1 MATPQALQRVCP
13 HCATIAVTPER
24 TCPHCRRSYR
34 RGSVLPW
41 VAALALL
48 QTALTI
54 GAVAYLLTTFGKT
67 LETELD
73 DQVQVVQR
81 DFEREI
87 EGLDRRVR
95 RDLRRELDARLPQA
109 PAVP

>member
-1 MATPQALQRVCP
+1 MATSHGQALQRVCP
-13 HCATIAVTPER
+13 HCSTIAVTPER
-24 TCPHCRRSYR
+24 SCPHCRRSYF

-54 GAVAYLLTTFGKT
+54 GAVAYLLSTFGDA
-67 LETELD
+67 LEIELD

-81 DFEREI
+81 DFEQEI
-87 EGLDRRVR
+87 DGLDRRVR
-95 RDLRRELDARLPQA
+95 RELRRELDARLPQT
-109 PAVP
+109 VP

>member
-1 MATPQALQRVCP
+1 MATSQALQRVCP
-13 HCATIAVTPER
+13 HCATIAVTPGR
-24 TCPHCRRSYR
+24 TCPHCGRSYARRSI
-34 RGSVLPW
+34 LPW

-54 GAVAYLLTTFGKT
+54 GAVAYLLTTFGQT

-81 DFEREI
+81 DFETQVD
-87 EGLDRRVR
+87 GLDRRI
-95 RDLRRELDARLPQA
+95 RRELDARLPRTT
-109 PAVP
+109 P